1 MNNQVV
7 IKEEVNFDV
16 VIKDVETMQKMCTA
30 LMKTKH
36 YQSMGESGLFAI
48 VQKAKSLNL
57 NPLEALNG
65 GLYFVQGRVGMSS
78 EMMASLIRQSGH
90 SIIKDPK
97 SDNTICILHGKRAD
111 NGDTW
116 TVSFSMDDARRAG
129 LAKNMYDKYPGI
141 MIYNRA
147 MSMLA
152 RQLFPDIIKG
162 AGYTKEELHEIE
174 NNIPTSSHKST
185 SKMIEIQEV
194 PGEVISKEQSQN
206 LQDIIDECSND
217 YKDSI
222 DKFLIDSYGSN
233 CLSNLEKKH
242 YERMKKSS
250 LQKRDEYF
258 EKQKE
263 QFMISE
269 LSNEQEEIIQQ
280 KAVGE

>member
-1 MNNQVV
+1 MNNQIA

-16 VIKDVETMQKMCTA
+16 MLKDVETMQKMCSA

-36 YQSMGESGLFAI
+36 YQAMGESGLFAI

-97 SDNTICILHGKRAD
+97 SDNTNCILHGKRAD

-116 TVSFSMDDARRAG
+116 TVNFSMDDARRAG
-129 LAKNMYDKYPGI
+129 LAKNMYDKYPAV
-141 MIYNRA
+141 MLYNRA

-174 NNIPTSSHKST
+174 NNTLPPKNSH
-185 SKMIEIQEV
+185 KMIEMQEAPMQMISV
-194 PGEVISKEQSQN
+194 EQAQEIEVISSEQAQE
-206 LQDIIDECSND
+206 LVDILGDCDQE
-217 YKDSI
+217 YQEAV
-222 DKFLIDSYGSN
+222 
-233 CLSNLEKKH
+233 LSFIKKKPINAETLFDLPVLYYH
-242 YERMKKSS
+242 RVKTAALKK
-250 LQKRDEYF
+250 QAEAF
-258 EKQKE
+258 ELAQ
-263 QFMISE
+263 
-269 LSNEQEEIIQQ
+269 QEIKI
-280 KAVGE
+280 VGE